1 MAMFDR
7 IVWCEFRCS
16 CRCGGYGYSRVGA
29 RPRIPVR
36 GRSSHQRP
44 VGGLWSSFATAVL
57 QWANG
62 PGGEDE
68 EAW

>member
-1 MAMFDR
+1 MVR
-7 IVWCEFRCS
+7 VSVLLPLRRLRLQSRRCTS
-16 CRCGGYGYSRVGA
+16 EDSGTRKV
-29 RPRIPVR
+29 
-36 GRSSHQRP
+36 SHQRP